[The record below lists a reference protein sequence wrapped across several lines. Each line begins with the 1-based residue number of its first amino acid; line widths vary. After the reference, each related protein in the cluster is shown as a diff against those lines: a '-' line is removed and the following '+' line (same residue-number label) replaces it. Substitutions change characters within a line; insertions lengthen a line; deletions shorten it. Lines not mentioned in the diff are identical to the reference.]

1 MRYIIT
7 TLLASAATCTMA
19 LAEVPQVVTDLPAV
33 QSLAAQVMGDLGTP
47 ALLIDKGAD
56 AHSFQLRPSQA
67 ALLADGDLVVWMGPH
82 MTPWL
87 ERALASLA
95 PDTPQLALLAAPETH
110 LRSFDAAP
118 SDAHADHA
126 AEDHSAE
133 EHTALDQAAPAHDA
147 EPHDH
152 GDHDYGDHDHN
163 DDHAHGGI
171 DPHAWLDPA
180 NARIWLGLIAAQLAT
195 LDPDN
200 AATYAHNAGLAQSG
214 IDALDAELAAMLAPL
229 QGRPFVASHDA
240 YGYLIDHYG
249 LTLVGTVALGDAS
262 SPGAARLA
270 ALRDTVSQTSALCLF
285 PEVQHDPAFLTQLAA
300 ETNTRIG
307 GALDPAGT
315 ALDPGPAAYGT
326 LMRQLA
332 TTLADCLAP

>member
-19 LAEVPQVVTDLPAV
+19 FAEVPRVITDLPAI
-33 QSLAAQVMGDLGTP
+33 QSLTAQVMGDLGTP

-67 ALLADGDLVVWMGPH
+67 AMLADGDLVVWMGPE

-87 ERALASLA
+87 ERALTSLA
-95 PDTPQLALLAAPETH
+95 QDTPQLALLAAPETY
-110 LRSFDAAP
+110 LRDFDTTAT
-118 SDAHADHA
+118 DDHAHHA
-126 AEDHSAE
+126 AEDHAP
-133 EHTALDQAAPAHDA
+133 HAQDATAQDHDDHAQGAHDT
-147 EPHDH
+147 HDH
-152 GDHDYGDHDHN
+152 GS
-163 DDHAHGGI
+163 I

-180 NARIWLGLIAAQLAT
+180 NARVWLGLIADQLAT
-195 LDPDN
+195 LDPEH
-200 AATYAHNAGLAQSG
+200 AATYARNAALAQSG
-214 IDALDAELAAMLAPL
+214 IDALDAELTAMLAPL
-229 QGRPFVASHDA
+229 KGRPFVASHDA

-270 ALRDTVSQTSALCLF
+270 TLRDTVTRTNALCLF
-285 PEVQHDPAFLTQLAA
+285 PEAQHDPAFLTQLAA

-315 ALDPGPAAYGT
+315 SLDPGPDAYGT

>member
-19 LAEVPQVVTDLPAV
+19 FAEVPRVITDLPAI
-33 QSLAAQVMGDLGTP
+33 QSLTAQVMGDLGTP

-67 ALLADGDLVVWMGPH
+67 AMLADGDLVVWMGPE

-87 ERALASLA
+87 ERALTSLA
-95 PDTPQLALLAAPETH
+95 QDTPQLALLAAPETY
-110 LRSFDAAP
+110 LRDFDATAT
-118 SDAHADHA
+118 DDHADHA

-133 EHTALDQAAPAHDA
+133 EHTAQDHAAPAHDA

-152 GDHDYGDHDHN
+152 GDDDHNHN
-163 DDHAHGGI
+163 DDHDHGSI

-180 NARIWLGLIAAQLAT
+180 NARVWLGLIADQLAT
-195 LDPDN
+195 FDPEH
-200 AATYAHNAGLAQSG
+200 AATYARNAALAQSG
-214 IDALDAELAAMLAPL
+214 IDALDAELTAMLAPL
-229 QGRPFVASHDA
+229 KGRPFVASHDA

-270 ALRDTVSQTSALCLF
+270 TLRDTVTRTNALCLF
-285 PEVQHDPAFLTQLAA
+285 PEAQHDPAFLTQLAA

-315 ALDPGPAAYGT
+315 SLDPGPDAYGT